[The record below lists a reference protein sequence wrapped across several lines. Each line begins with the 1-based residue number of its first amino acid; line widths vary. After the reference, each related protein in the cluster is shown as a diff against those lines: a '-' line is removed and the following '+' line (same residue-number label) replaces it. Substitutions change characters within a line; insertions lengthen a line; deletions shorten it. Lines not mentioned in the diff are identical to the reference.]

1 MTEFTIIL
9 EDGTLYK
16 NVFVK
21 LENVFA
27 KTNEDIYWFLKRD
40 KKIQVFINKAND
52 SDIFVGKKEIYY
64 FTTSKQYQ

>member
-21 LENVFA
+21 LENIFA
-27 KTNEDIYWFLKRD
+27 RTNEDIYWFLRRN
-40 KKIQVFINKAND
+40 KKIQIFINQTDD
-52 SDIFVGKKEIYY
+52 SDIFISKKEIYY